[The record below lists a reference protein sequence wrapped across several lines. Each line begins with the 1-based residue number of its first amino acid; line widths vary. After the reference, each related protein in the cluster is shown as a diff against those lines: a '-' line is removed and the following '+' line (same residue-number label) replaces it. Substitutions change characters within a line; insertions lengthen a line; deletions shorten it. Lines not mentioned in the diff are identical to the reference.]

1 MRNILFILLF
11 LLTACQATT
20 FSQLTDAERALMKP
34 VHHVY
39 AARLDYN
46 RLLQLFLNYSRQP
59 PCSETLVVACSEGVV
74 VLTALDYFREVD
86 TMLDQAEVIV
96 RGGGDTP
103 ESLLSGS
110 RRALATLSA
119 YLVAKEI
126 VK

>member
-1 MRNILFILLF
+1 
-11 LLTACQATT
+11 
-20 FSQLTDAERALMKP
+20 MKP

-46 RLLQLFLNYSRQP
+46 RILSQFSSYAEQP
-59 PCSETLVVACSEGVV
+59 ACSETIIVSCSEGVV
-74 VLTALDYFREVD
+74 VLTALRYFRTAD
-86 TMLDQAEVIV
+86 KALDEAELIV
-96 RGGGDTP
+96 REGGNTP

-110 RRALATLSA
+110 RKALAALNA